1 MKIILTDE
9 VRGLGHRG
17 DVVEVK
23 NGYARNFLVPQGLAY
38 LATAANQRRLEE
50 EKKRYDEKML
60 RGKSVAEEVARKIEG
75 TRIVLHK
82 KAGEGD
88 VLYGS
93 VTAAEIADLL
103 AQQGVEIDR
112 RKVELEEPIKRLGEH
127 SVHVRLHRDVSA
139 VLIVEVQGTEAAA
152 PAAKAVPAASPAE

>member
-9 VRGLGHRG
+9 VRGLGRRG

-23 NGYARNFLVPQGLAY
+23 NGYARNYLLPQRLAY
-38 LATAANQRRLEE
+38 LATPANTRRLDE
-50 EKKRYDEKML
+50 EKKSYDDKML
-60 RGKSVAEEVARKIEG
+60 REKSVAEEVSTKIEG

-93 VTAAEIADLL
+93 VTSAEIADLL
-103 AQQGVEIDR
+103 SQKGVTVDR
-112 RKVELEEPIKRLGEH
+112 RKIELEEPIKRLGEH
-127 SVHVRLHRDVSA
+127 QVHVKLHRDVS
-139 VLIVEVQGTEAAA
+139 VIITVEVQPLEVAAA
-152 PAAKAVPAASPAE
+152 T